1 MRLLPLAN
9 DLSLCGSFYPINRL
23 QGIVRPQSLQ
33 IPRRKRMICMMWIRR
48 QFEDILRKS
57 AETRPVVVLTGP
69 RQTGKTSLVR
79 RLFSNHAY
87 VSLDLPSEA
96 AQAEGDPLAF
106 LQRHGDQLIVD
117 EIQYAPALFR
127 HLKQVVDKSR
137 NRMGQ
142 FILTGSQ
149 PFQLMQ
155 GVSESLAGRADIH
168 HLEGLSYHEIQTDK
182 QRPLNVETFV
192 LRGGFPELHERPETE
207 AFSFYRSYVA
217 TYLERDLRMQ
227 LQVGNLRDFE
237 RFLRACA
244 LRTSQLLNR
253 AELARDVGISPTTAG
268 QWLSALE
275 QSGIITLLEP
285 WFSNATKSLV
295 KTPKLHFNDSGL
307 CAFLMGMQ
315 NLDDLLSSPLAGAL
329 WETCVFTEIRKALA
343 AHPRWQL
350 AFWRDRTKE
359 ADFLFHRA
367 GRFMLADAK
376 WSENPSNGGRL
387 SLVRKDIPGEPDTA
401 VISRVANPFP
411 LKDGTQAL
419 PLLAVD
425 AFLGY

>member
-1 MRLLPLAN
+1 
-9 DLSLCGSFYPINRL
+9 
-23 QGIVRPQSLQ
+23 
-33 IPRRKRMICMMWIRR
+33 MICNVWIQR
-48 QFEDILRKS
+48 QFEGILLRS
-57 AETRPVVVLTGP
+57 AQTRPVVVLTGP

-79 RLFSNHAY
+79 RLFPDHAY

-96 AQAEGDPLAF
+96 AQAEGDPISF
-106 LQRHGDQLIVD
+106 LQRHGDPLIVD
-117 EIQYAPALFR
+117 EVQYAPALFR
-127 HLKQVVDKSR
+127 HLKRVVDE
-137 NRMGQ
+137 NRDQMGRL
-142 FILTGSQ
+142 ILTGSQ
-149 PFQLMQ
+149 PFQLMH
-155 GVSESLAGRADIH
+155 GVSESLAGRADI
-168 HLEGLSYHEIQTDK
+168 LRLDGLSYAEIQAKKRSLT
-182 QRPLNVETFV
+182 VETFV
-192 LRGGFPELHERPETE
+192 LQGGFPELYERSETD
-207 AFSFYRSYVA
+207 ASSFYRSYVA

-227 LQVGNLRDFE
+227 LQVGSLRDFE

-275 QSGIITLLEP
+275 HSGVITLLEP

-315 NLDDLLSSPLAGAL
+315 NVADLLSSPLAGAL

-343 AHPRWQL
+343 ANSRWQL

-387 SLVRKDIPGEPDTA
+387 ALVRKEIEGGPATA
-401 VISRVANPFP
+401 LISRVANPFP
-411 LKDGTQAL
+411 LRDGTTAL
-419 PLLAVD
+419 HLLGIAE
-425 AFLGY
+425 FLAQ

>member
-1 MRLLPLAN
+1 
-9 DLSLCGSFYPINRL
+9 
-23 QGIVRPQSLQ
+23 
-33 IPRRKRMICMMWIRR
+33 MWIRR
-48 QFEDILRKS
+48 QFESILRRS

-79 RLFSNHAY
+79 RLFPDHGY

-96 AQAEGDPLAF
+96 AQAEGDPIAF
-106 LQRHGDQLIVD
+106 LQRHGDRLIVD
-117 EIQYAPALFR
+117 EVQYAPALFR
-127 HLKQVVDKSR
+127 HLKRIVDE
-137 NRMGQ
+137 NREQMGR

-149 PFQLMQ
+149 PFQLMH
-155 GVSESLAGRADIH
+155 GVSESLAGRADI
-168 HLEGLSYHEIQTDK
+168 LRLDGLSYREIQAGK
-182 QRPLNVETFV
+182 HPLAVEAFV
-192 LRGGFPELHERPETE
+192 LRGGFPELHERPDIE
-207 AFSFYRSYVA
+207 ASGFYRSYVA

-268 QWLSALE
+268 QWLSAVE
-275 QSGIITLLEP
+275 QSGTITLLEP

-343 AHPRWQL
+343 ANPRWQL

-367 GRFMLADAK
+367 GRFLLADAK
-376 WSENPSNGGRL
+376 WSENPSSGGRL
-387 SLVRKDIPGEPDTA
+387 PLVRREIEGQPPA
-401 VISRVANPFP
+401 ALISRVSNAFP
-411 LKDGTQAL
+411 LKDGTDAL
-419 PLLAVD
+419 PLLEVPD
-425 AFLGY
+425 FLAR

>member
-1 MRLLPLAN
+1 
-9 DLSLCGSFYPINRL
+9 
-23 QGIVRPQSLQ
+23 
-33 IPRRKRMICMMWIRR
+33 MICKVWIQR

-79 RLFSNHAY
+79 RLFPEHAY

-96 AQAEGDPLAF
+96 AQAEGDPIAF
-106 LQRHGDQLIVD
+106 LQRHGENLIVD
-117 EIQYAPALFR
+117 EVQYAPALFR
-127 HLKQVVDKSR
+127 HLKRVVDEKR
-137 NRMGQ
+137 DQMGRL
-142 FILTGSQ
+142 ILTGSQ

-155 GVSESLAGRADIH
+155 GVAESLAGRADIL
-168 HLEGLSYHEIQTDK
+168 HLDGLSYREIQADA
-182 QRPLNVETFV
+182 QPLAVEAFV
-192 LRGGFPELHERPETE
+192 LRGGFPELHERPDLD
-207 AFSFYRSYVA
+207 AASFYRSYVA

-275 QSGIITLLEP
+275 HSGIITLLEP
-285 WFSNATKSLV
+285 WFSNATKALV

-307 CAFLMGMQ
+307 CAFLMGIQ

-329 WETCVFTEIRKALA
+329 WETCVFTEIGKALA
-343 AHPRWQL
+343 ANPRWQL

-367 GRFMLADAK
+367 GRFILADAK
-376 WSENPSNGGRL
+376 WSENPTSGGRL
-387 SLVRKDIPGEPDTA
+387 PLVRKEIEGEPPMA
-401 VISRVANPFP
+401 IISRVANPFP
-411 LKDGTQAL
+411 LKDGLDAL
-419 PLLAVD
+419 PLLQVSEFVAQ
-425 AFLGY
+425 

>member
-1 MRLLPLAN
+1 
-9 DLSLCGSFYPINRL
+9 
-23 QGIVRPQSLQ
+23 
-33 IPRRKRMICMMWIRR
+33 MWIQR
-48 QFEDILRKS
+48 QFENILRRS
-57 AETRPVVVLTGP
+57 AESRPVVVLTGP

-79 RLFSNHAY
+79 RLFPDHAY

-96 AQAEGDPLAF
+96 AQAEGDPVAF
-106 LQRHGDQLIVD
+106 MQRHGSVLIVD
-117 EIQYAPALFR
+117 EVQYAPGLFR
-127 HLKQVVDKSR
+127 HLKRAVDE
-137 NRMGQ
+137 NRDQMGR

-155 GVSESLAGRADIH
+155 GVSESLAGRADIL
-168 HLEGLSYHEIQTDK
+168 HLDGLSYREIQSDV
-182 QRPLNVETFV
+182 QSRSLSVEAFV
-192 LRGGFPELHERPETE
+192 FRGGFPELHERPDLD
-207 AFSFYRSYVA
+207 APDFFRSYVA

-268 QWLSALE
+268 QWLSTLE

-285 WFSNATKSLV
+285 WFSNATKPLV

-307 CAFLMGMQ
+307 CAFLMGMH
-315 NLDDLLSSPLAGAL
+315 NLDDLFSSPLAGAL
-329 WETCVFTEIRKALA
+329 WETCVFTEFRKALA
-343 AHPRWQL
+343 ASPRWQL

-367 GRFMLADAK
+367 GRFKLADAK
-376 WSENPSNGGRL
+376 WSENPSSGDRL
-387 SLVRKDIPGEPDTA
+387 ALVRREIEGNAPAA
-401 VISRVANPFP
+401 VISRVANAFP
-411 LKDGTQAL
+411 LKDGTEAL
-419 PLLAVD
+419 PLLHVSE
-425 AFLGY
+425 FLGG

>member
-1 MRLLPLAN
+1 
-9 DLSLCGSFYPINRL
+9 
-23 QGIVRPQSLQ
+23 
-33 IPRRKRMICMMWIRR
+33 MWIGR
-48 QFEDILRKS
+48 QFEDILRRS
-57 AETRPVVVLTGP
+57 AQTRPVVVLTGP

-79 RLFSNHAY
+79 RLFPGHAY

-96 AQAEGDPLAF
+96 AQAEGDPIAF
-106 LQRHGDQLIVD
+106 LQRHGERLIVD
-117 EIQYAPALFR
+117 EVQYAPGLFR
-127 HLKQVVDKSR
+127 HLKRIVDEKR
-137 NRMGQ
+137 DCMGR

-149 PFQLMQ
+149 PFQLMK
-155 GVSESLAGRADIH
+155 GVSESLAGRADIL
-168 HLEGLSYHEIQTDK
+168 HLDGLSYREIREVGQS
-182 QRPLNVETFV
+182 LSVEAFV
-192 LRGGFPELHERPETE
+192 LRGGYPELHERPATDVPG
-207 AFSFYRSYVA
+207 FYRSYVA

-227 LQVGNLRDFE
+227 LQVGSLRDFE

-268 QWLSALE
+268 QWLSVLE

-315 NLDDLLSSPLAGAL
+315 DLDDLLSSPLAGAL
-329 WETCVFTEIRKALA
+329 WETCVFTEIRKSLA
-343 AHPRWQL
+343 VNPRWQL

-376 WSENPSNGGRL
+376 WSENPSSGGRL
-387 SLVRKDIPGEPDTA
+387 PLVRKEVAGEPA
-401 VISRVANPFP
+401 SFVISRVANSFP
-411 LKDGTQAL
+411 LKDGTEAM
-419 PLLAVD
+419 PLLQVFDYLA
-425 AFLGY
+425 G